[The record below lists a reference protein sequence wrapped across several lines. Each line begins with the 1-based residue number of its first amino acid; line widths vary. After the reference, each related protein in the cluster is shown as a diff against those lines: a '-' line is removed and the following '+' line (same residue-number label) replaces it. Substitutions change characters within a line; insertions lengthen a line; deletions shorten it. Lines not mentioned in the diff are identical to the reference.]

1 MQKRKGLF
9 TNMSNIKKYCAIITV
24 DQVLMPVSHQD
35 NKSINQLGIFQTQ
48 RKKERKE
55 ERRRCVTEEQ
65 KIWRRWGPTNGS
77 MIWDFIA
84 VILQKK
90 KSPWIQ
96 APLLAPAHTFPFVF
110 VQFDF
115 VVGRSYD
122 DHDLKFYHLWQKIGE
137 SACSWTTML
146 IIIRVSFFLC
156 NSRLSDNAGL
166 LACCYFT
173 NHLVFGLPLC
183 HKWNIGA

>member
-90 KSPWIQ
+90 KNPHGFRPHYLHLPTLFHLSLSSLILQ
-96 APLLAPAHTFPFVF
+96 LAVPMMIMILSSTMIPSLAKDWRICMFMDHHAHHYQGVF
-110 VQFDF
+110 
-115 VVGRSYD
+115 
-122 DHDLKFYHLWQKIGE
+122 
-137 SACSWTTML
+137 
-146 IIIRVSFFLC
+146 
-156 NSRLSDNAGL
+156 LSL
-166 LACCYFT
+166 
-173 NHLVFGLPLC
+173 
-183 HKWNIGA
+183 